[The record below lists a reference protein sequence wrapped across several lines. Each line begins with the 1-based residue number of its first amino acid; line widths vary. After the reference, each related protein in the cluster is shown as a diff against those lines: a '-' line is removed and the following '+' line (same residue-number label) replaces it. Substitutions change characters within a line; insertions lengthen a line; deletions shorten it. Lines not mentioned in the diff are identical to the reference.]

1 MNVQNNPLV
10 LKAKNTMT
18 TTSSVQTA
26 NRKWKAFGTPI
37 MLLRT
42 QGKSPQITSEREKRG
57 GMKKRQQRGEQQ
69 EHRKATNKKRV
80 WSNEK
85 GMTAPA
91 IMSYQRKRHESHR
104 GYEMQTPTKGREQ
117 EKKRMTDRQVL
128 LFGIIIQRR

>member
-1 MNVQNNPLV
+1 M

-37 MLLRT
+37 MHLWT
-42 QGKSPQITSEREKRG
+42 QGKSPQMTSEREKRG
-57 GMKKRQQRGEQQ
+57 GIKKRQQRGKQN
-69 EHRKATNKKRV
+69 EHKKATHKKRV

-91 IMSYQRKRHESHR
+91 IMSYQRQRHESHR

-117 EKKRMTDRQVL
+117 EKKRMTDRQVCSL
-128 LFGIIIQRR
+128 GIIIQRR

>member
-37 MLLRT
+37 MHLRT
-42 QGKSPQITSEREKRG
+42 KGKSPQMTSEREKRG

-69 EHRKATNKKRV
+69 EHRKATHKKRV

-91 IMSYQRKRHESHR
+91 IMSYQRRRHESHR
-104 GYEMQTPTKGREQ
+104 GYEGRHRQ
-117 EKKRMTDRQVL
+117 RDVNKKRR
-128 LFGIIIQRR
+128 G